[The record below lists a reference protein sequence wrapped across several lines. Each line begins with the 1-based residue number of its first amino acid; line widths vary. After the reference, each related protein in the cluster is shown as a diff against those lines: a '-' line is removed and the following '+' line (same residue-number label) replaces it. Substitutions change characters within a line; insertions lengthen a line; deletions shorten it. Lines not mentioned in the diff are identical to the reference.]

1 MAVMAGLAYYLAPFT
16 YPGGPHHAAICAA
29 AALAVAWAGVAADRI
44 WDATMAPALGIR
56 FPAPA
61 TLARYPFRLLAGG
74 IAVTVVML
82 AAKRAD
88 LLWVA
93 DIPVK
98 NIFATGAALAAF
110 YHAVRDTRLGR
121 WANPR
126 PAQNERKERTNG

>member
-1 MAVMAGLAYYLAPFT
+1 MTALAYYLAPFT
-16 YPGGPHHAAICAA
+16 YPGGPLHAAVCLAA
-29 AALAVAWAGVAADRI
+29 SLGVVAAGVVADRL
-44 WDATMAPALGIR
+44 WDSPVGPALGIA

-93 DIPVK
+93 DVPVK
-98 NIFATGAALAAF
+98 NIFATGAVLAAG
-110 YHAVRDTRLGR
+110 YHAVRDTRLRR
-121 WANPR
+121 WGGPR
-126 PAQNERKERTNG
+126 RAEGKRHERMDR